1 MTTMEYENF
10 MVVEGEQ
17 QFQNLEREQHRPT
30 EVWGEEGH
38 QSSLFFRT
46 TPVSFYMK
54 ENTLVWLFQTTT
66 VYLNL
71 SAGSTTHLPGGSNH
85 DLITILFN
93 FTEKYI
99 GYSRDGSKFLYLQ

>member
-1 MTTMEYENF
+1 
-10 MVVEGEQ
+10 
-17 QFQNLEREQHRPT
+17 
-30 EVWGEEGH
+30 
-38 QSSLFFRT
+38 
-46 TPVSFYMK
+46 MK

-71 SAGSTTHLPGGSNH
+71 SAGSTTHLPDGCNH

-93 FTEKYI
+93 LTEKSI

>member
-1 MTTMEYENF
+1 MGYENF

-17 QFQNLEREQHRPT
+17 QFQNLEREQHRPK
-30 EVWGEEGH
+30 EVWGKEGH
-38 QSSLFFRT
+38 QSSLFYR

-71 SAGSTTHLPGGSNH
+71 SVGSTTHQPNGSNH

-93 FTEKYI
+93 LTGKSI
-99 GYSRDGSKFLYLQ
+99 GYSRDDS